1 MTVAQL
7 IEPLELT
14 LLTPQTSLEREVTGG
29 CVCDLLSF
37 VMARGDAGMA
47 WITVQT
53 HLNVIAVA
61 SLHEFSCVIVA
72 EGSAVEPET
81 LAKDVYKRQL
91 YGCAFGCPWRGAAR
105 GALVCFAMH
114 AIFGIHR
121 ALPLW
126 KRSICN
132 HGTRRSARAA
142 GWNSTCGRWPHPQ
155 PFNRA
160 GEGYLKCGGCL
171 LYTSGPAACS
181 LDGKP

>member
-81 LAKDVYKRQL
+81 LAK
-91 YGCAFGCPWRGAAR
+91 A
-105 GALVCFAMH
+105 
-114 AIFGIHR
+114 
-121 ALPLW
+121 
-126 KRSICN
+126 
-132 HGTRRSARAA
+132 TE
-142 GWNSTCGRWPHPQ
+142 
-155 PFNRA
+155 
-160 GEGYLKCGGCL
+160 EGG
-171 LYTSGPAACS
+171 
-181 LDGKP
+181 D

>member
-14 LLTPQTSLEREVTGG
+14 LLTPETSLEREVTGG

-81 LAKDVYKRQL
+81 LAEATEEDIPVL
-91 YGCAFGCPWRGAAR
+91 
-105 GALVCFAMH
+105 
-114 AIFGIHR
+114 
-121 ALPLW
+121 
-126 KRSICN
+126 
-132 HGTRRSARAA
+132 RSAL
-142 GWNSTCGRWPHPQ
+142 SEYTLSGR
-155 PFNRA
+155 
-160 GEGYLKCGGCL
+160 
-171 LYTSGPAACS
+171 LYALGVR
-181 LDGKP
+181 

>member
-14 LLTPQTSLEREVTGG
+14 LLTPETSLEREVTGG

-72 EGSAVEPET
+72 EGSAVELET
-81 LAKDVYKRQL
+81 LAKATEEDIPVL
-91 YGCAFGCPWRGAAR
+91 
-105 GALVCFAMH
+105 
-114 AIFGIHR
+114 
-121 ALPLW
+121 
-126 KRSICN
+126 
-132 HGTRRSARAA
+132 RSAL
-142 GWNSTCGRWPHPQ
+142 S
-155 PFNRA
+155 
-160 GEGYLKCGGCL
+160 E
-171 LYTSGPAACS
+171 
-181 LDGKP
+181 

>member
-14 LLTPQTSLEREVTGG
+14 LLTPGTGLDRAVTGG

-37 VMARGDAGMA
+37 VMARGEAGMA

-81 LAKDVYKRQL
+81 LAK
-91 YGCAFGCPWRGAAR
+91 AAEEDIPV
-105 GALVCFAMH
+105 L
-114 AIFGIHR
+114 
-121 ALPLW
+121 
-126 KRSICN
+126 
-132 HGTRRSARAA
+132 RSAL
-142 GWNSTCGRWPHPQ
+142 SEYTLSGR
-155 PFNRA
+155 
-160 GEGYLKCGGCL
+160 
-171 LYTSGPAACS
+171 LYALGVH
-181 LDGKP
+181 

>member
-14 LLTPQTSLEREVTGG
+14 LLTPETSLEREVTGG

-37 VMARGDAGMA
+37 VMAREDAGMA

-81 LAKDVYKRQL
+81 LAKATEEDIPVL
-91 YGCAFGCPWRGAAR
+91 
-105 GALVCFAMH
+105 
-114 AIFGIHR
+114 
-121 ALPLW
+121 
-126 KRSICN
+126 
-132 HGTRRSARAA
+132 RSAL
-142 GWNSTCGRWPHPQ
+142 SEYTLSGR
-155 PFNRA
+155 
-160 GEGYLKCGGCL
+160 
-171 LYTSGPAACS
+171 LYALGVR
-181 LDGKP
+181 